1 MWSDSWVL
9 KALGWGVHGEEDTSS
24 TSKLWYVACGSGG
37 GGGLQGIVW
46 VSVRSSGVEGWCFP
60 SKRAGITEI
69 WLKALSFRVPRVG
82 GKRQG
87 SPEQFNFWC

>member
-37 GGGLQGIVW
+37 GGRVAGDSVGLSKVQRGG
-46 VSVRSSGVEGWCFP
+46 GVVLPIQEGWNHRNLAEGSEFQ
-60 SKRAGITEI
+60 STQSWGQETG
-69 WLKALSFRVPRVG
+69 VP
-82 GKRQG
+82 
-87 SPEQFNFWC
+87 